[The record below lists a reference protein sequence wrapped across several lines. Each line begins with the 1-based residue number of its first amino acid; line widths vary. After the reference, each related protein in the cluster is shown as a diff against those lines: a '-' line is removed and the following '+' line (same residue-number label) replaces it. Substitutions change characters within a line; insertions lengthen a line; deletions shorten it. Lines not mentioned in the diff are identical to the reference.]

1 MIPRLFIKG
10 AEQGMQKP
18 LSLIIQDFGKI
29 FIYSGVLPDSNRL
42 DIMSN

>member
-1 MIPRLFIKG
+1 MIPRFFIKG
-10 AEQGMQKP
+10 GLNRECES

-29 FIYSGVLPDSNRL
+29 FIHSGFLPDSNKL